1 MKRKDVLKIVLY
13 VFLVFLVS
21 GCTEKPMIY
30 SIDISDEEI
39 EAGTEAGES
48 SIVIESNY
56 RWEVCS
62 TLPEWIT
69 IEPTSYE
76 AGRKSVKLKYT
87 SNTQEDDR
95 SFTISFKSGE
105 IQKSVIIRQPARA
118 IFRTDAKIIDCS
130 EFGETFKIPVQT
142 NKTCTPYIVNGDGW
156 LAPVTS
162 KTLSNKEFTFT
173 ASPLSSDIE
182 RKADI
187 IFKEAGGVA
196 IDTIIVRQSTKKYRY
211 KTILL
216 ALYKSTGGDNWTNST
231 NWNSDKPFREWYG
244 VETYGND
251 IIKLDLSHNNLKG
264 TIPPDISG
272 LTELTSLKLWFNEL
286 GGSIPTELSA
296 LNKLEELILSGNSL
310 SGKFPEGMYSMKTLK
325 CLTLTNL
332 SINFDLS
339 KAVNGMTSLRQLYLD
354 YVPLNTVIPAEISKL
369 SDLTQLSMRSCGL
382 YGPIPEELYT
392 LKNLESLALDNNEI
406 NGNLSSNISNL
417 KKITN
422 LSLAN
427 NVMSGR
433 IPVQICALKE
443 LSYLMLFY
451 NNFEGALPY
460 ALKFLPNWNKI
471 IAENGIYQQKNSKML
486 THSGYVVGDIYYGGS
501 EENGSPLGIVYRLN
515 AADGNPLEDQGAS
528 SQHFSVLYLYFGNT
542 PWSTNY
548 EDTGAD
554 DIANGSRNCMELTS
568 HINSCGINEDTYPAL
583 KWSKTISAST
593 SKTWYIPAPEESV
606 DINNNLTLIDT
617 MLKIAG
623 NNSGLSDTP
632 FMTSYDGPEKNRFA
646 LSIKSSN
653 AQITWQDKASKGKV
667 LLIMKR

>member
-1 MKRKDVLKIVLY
+1 MKKNDVLKIVLLISL
-13 VFLVFLVS
+13 FIIIS
-21 GCTEKPMIY
+21 GCTEKPMVF

-39 EAGTEAGES
+39 KAGTEAGES

-62 TLPEWIT
+62 TMPEWIT
-69 IEPTSYE
+69 VEPISSE
-76 AGRKSVKLKYT
+76 AGRRSVMIKYT
-87 SNTQEDDR
+87 SNAQDDDR

-105 IQKSVIIRQPARA
+105 IQKSIIIRQPARA
-118 IFRTDAKIIDCS
+118 IFRTNTKIIDCS

-142 NKTCTPYIVNGDGW
+142 NKACTPYIVNGDGW

-162 KTLSNKEFTFT
+162 KALSDKEFTFT
-173 ASPLSSDIE
+173 VSPLSSDIE

-187 IFKEAGGVA
+187 IFKDAGGVA

-211 KTILL
+211 RSILL
-216 ALYKSTGGDNWTNST
+216 TLYKSTGGDNWTNNT

-286 GGSIPTELSA
+286 GGNIPAELSS
-296 LNKLEELILSGNSL
+296 LTKLEELILSGNSF
-310 SGKFPEGMYSMKTLK
+310 SGKFPEAMYSMKTLK
-325 CLTLTNL
+325 YLTLSYL

-339 KAVNGMTSLRQLYLD
+339 KAVNGLASLRQLYLD

-369 SDLTQLSMRSCGL
+369 SDITQLSMRSCGL

-392 LKNLESLALDNNEI
+392 LKHLESLALDNNEI
-406 NGNLSSNISNL
+406 NGQLSSSVANL

-443 LSYLMLFY
+443 LSSLMLFY

-501 EENGSPLGIVYRLN
+501 DENSSPLGIVYRLN
-515 AADGNPLEDQGAS
+515 SADGTPLEDQDGS
-528 SQHFSVLYLYFGNT
+528 SQHFSVLYLYFGNNF
-542 PWSTNY
+542 WSTNY

-554 DIANGSRNCMELTS
+554 DIANGSRNCQELTS
-568 HINSCGINEDTYPAL
+568 YINSCGINEFTYPAL
-583 KWSKTISAST
+583 RWSKTISTST
-593 SKTWYIPAPEESV
+593 SQDWYIPAPEESI
-606 DINNNLTLIDT
+606 DIHNNITIIDT

-623 NNSGLSDTP
+623 NNSGLSDAP

-653 AQITWQDKASKGKV
+653 VQLTWQDKASNGKV
-667 LLIMKR
+667 VLIMKK

>member
-1 MKRKDVLKIVLY
+1 MKKKDVLKIVL
-13 VFLVFLVS
+13 LVSLFFIVS
-21 GCTEKPMIY
+21 GCMEKPMVF

-62 TLPEWIT
+62 ALPEWIT
-69 IEPTSYE
+69 IEPTSSD
-76 AGRKSVKLKYT
+76 AGRISVKLKYT
-87 SNTQEDDR
+87 SNAQDDDR
-95 SFTISFKSGE
+95 LYTISFKSGE
-105 IQKSVIIRQPARA
+105 IQKSIIIRQPARA
-118 IFRTDAKIIDCS
+118 IFRTNTKIIDCS
-130 EFGETFKIPVQT
+130 ELGETFKIPVQT
-142 NKTCTPYIVNGDGW
+142 NKTCIPYIVNGDGW
-156 LAPVTS
+156 LSLITS
-162 KTLSNKEFTFT
+162 KVLSDKEFTFT

-187 IFKEAGGVA
+187 VFKDSGGVA

-211 KTILL
+211 RTILL
-216 ALYKSTGGDNWTNST
+216 AIYKSTGGDNWTNST
-231 NWNSDKPFREWYG
+231 NWNTDKPFREWYG
-244 VETYGND
+244 IETYGND

-286 GGSIPTELSA
+286 GGSIPAELSS
-296 LNKLEELILSGNSL
+296 LNKLEELILSGNSI

-325 CLTLTNL
+325 CLTLSNL

-339 KAVNGMTSLRQLYLD
+339 KAVNGLTSLRQLYLD
-354 YVPLNTVIPAEISKL
+354 YVPLNTVIPVEISNL

-406 NGNLSSNISNL
+406 NGKLSSNISNL

-460 ALKFLPNWNKI
+460 ALKFLPNWDKI

-501 EENGSPLGIVYRLN
+501 GENCSPLGIVYRLN
-515 AADGNPLEDQGAS
+515 AADGNPLEDQGGS
-528 SQHFSVLYLYFGNT
+528 SQHFSVLYLYFGYNS
-542 PWSTNY
+542 WSINY

-583 KWSKTISAST
+583 RWSKTISAST
-593 SKTWYIPAPEESV
+593 SQAWYIPAPEESI
-606 DINNNLTLIDT
+606 DINNNLTLINT

-623 NNSGLSDTP
+623 NNAGLSDTP

-653 AQITWQDKASKGKV
+653 AQMTWQDKASNGKV
-667 LLIMKR
+667 VLIMKK